1 MLESMLVL
9 DNIAIY
15 DKAENWID
23 AITKAVTPLVEHG
36 FVEARYI
43 QSIIDNTR
51 QYGPYYV
58 LAPELALPH
67 ARPEQGVLKKQ
78 IGVTLLRHPV
88 KFSEDGYD
96 VRLLITLAASDSQ
109 SHLEALQTLSE
120 IMIPKIPNKTQKNTI
135 RAKLAVLVDHSSLT
149 FFSMTSLVA
158 CALSSYSNSGIAKVL
173 RNWRFTFP

>member
-15 DKAENWID
+15 DKAENWVD

-120 IMIPKIPNKTQKNTI
+120 IMMDESRMAHILSAKTREEILWLFTQSNKKG
-135 RAKLAVLVDHSSLT
+135 
-149 FFSMTSLVA
+149 
-158 CALSSYSNSGIAKVL
+158 GID
-173 RNWRFTFP
+173 

>member
-1 MLESMLVL
+1 MLESMLVI

-15 DKAENWID
+15 DKAENWVD

-120 IMIPKIPNKTQKNTI
+120 IMMDESRMAHILKAKTREEILWLFTQSNKKG
-135 RAKLAVLVDHSSLT
+135 
-149 FFSMTSLVA
+149 
-158 CALSSYSNSGIAKVL
+158 GID
-173 RNWRFTFP
+173 

>member
-15 DKAENWID
+15 NKAENWVD
-23 AITKAVTPLVEHG
+23 AITKAVTPLFEHG
-36 FVEARYI
+36 YVEARYI

-51 QYGPYYV
+51 LYGPYYV

-120 IMIPKIPNKTQKNTI
+120 IMMDESRMAHILNAKTREEILWLFTQSNKKG
-135 RAKLAVLVDHSSLT
+135 
-149 FFSMTSLVA
+149 
-158 CALSSYSNSGIAKVL
+158 GID
-173 RNWRFTFP
+173 

>member
-88 KFSEDGYD
+88 KFSEDGYE

-120 IMIPKIPNKTQKNTI
+120 IMMDESRMAHILKAKTREEILWLFTQSNKKG
-135 RAKLAVLVDHSSLT
+135 
-149 FFSMTSLVA
+149 
-158 CALSSYSNSGIAKVL
+158 GID
-173 RNWRFTFP
+173 

>member
-15 DKAENWID
+15 DKAENWVD

-120 IMIPKIPNKTQKNTI
+120 IMMDESRMAHILNAKTREEILWLFTQSNKKG
-135 RAKLAVLVDHSSLT
+135 
-149 FFSMTSLVA
+149 
-158 CALSSYSNSGIAKVL
+158 GID
-173 RNWRFTFP
+173 

>member
-1 MLESMLVL
+1 MLESMLLL

-15 DKAENWID
+15 DKAENWVD

-88 KFSEDGYD
+88 KFSEDGYE

-120 IMIPKIPNKTQKNTI
+120 IMMDESRMAHILKAKTREEILWLFTQSNKKG
-135 RAKLAVLVDHSSLT
+135 
-149 FFSMTSLVA
+149 
-158 CALSSYSNSGIAKVL
+158 GID
-173 RNWRFTFP
+173 

>member
-120 IMIPKIPNKTQKNTI
+120 IMMDESRMAHILKAKTREEILWLFTQSNKKG
-135 RAKLAVLVDHSSLT
+135 
-149 FFSMTSLVA
+149 
-158 CALSSYSNSGIAKVL
+158 GID
-173 RNWRFTFP
+173 

>member
-15 DKAENWID
+15 DKAENWVD

-36 FVEARYI
+36 YVEARYI

-120 IMIPKIPNKTQKNTI
+120 IMMDESRMAHILNAKTREEILWLFTQSNKKG
-135 RAKLAVLVDHSSLT
+135 
-149 FFSMTSLVA
+149 
-158 CALSSYSNSGIAKVL
+158 GID
-173 RNWRFTFP
+173 